1 MINTLEKFESPQ
13 LKKIHAGKVR
23 DSIRIND
30 KRRMI
35 VVTDR
40 ISAFNKNLKNSAIPS
55 KGGVLNTLTNFWF
68 DKTEHIVKN
77 HKIEQIDDNIT
88 LVKEAEPIRVE
99 MIVRAYLTGSMWRGY
114 KAGLREFSGIKVEDD
129 LKFNQKFNEP
139 ILTPTTKDDFD
150 TEITENQIIEL
161 GLVEKKTYQKMKE
174 ISLKLF
180 EFASDYLSQ
189 RGIILVDT
197 KYEFGICEGELILID
212 EILTPDSSRFWN
224 KADYEKAPENAEQ
237 IDKEFVRQW
246 MLTHKIEGQVPDVL
260 PKEIIEE
267 TSKRYKDIFKIITGT
282 EYTPS
287 DIFIKT
293 RMYHQLLNKGIIKP
307 GYIVMLMGSK
317 SDLSHAE
324 KIKSYLDKYDVN
336 VEMRVI
342 SAHKNGERIVEIAD
356 SLNHCIEPVA
366 VIAIAGRSNG
376 LGGALAANLSVPVIN
391 CPPFK
396 DAVDIL
402 MNINSSLMMPGNTPA
417 MTVIHPDNAASAA
430 MRSLNIPQFKQQ
442 ITKEIFEIK
451 EALIKDD
458 EEIRN

>member
-23 DSIRIND
+23 DSIRINE

-68 DKTEHIVKN
+68 DQTENIIKN

-88 LVKEAEPIRVE
+88 LVREADPIRVE

-114 KAGLREFSGIKVEDD
+114 QSGQREFSGVKVDD
-129 LKFNQKFNEP
+129 GLTYNAKFKSP

-150 TEITENQIIEL
+150 TEITEKEIVRL
-161 GLVEKKTYQKMKE
+161 GLVSEETYQKMKDAA
-174 ISLKLF
+174 LKLF
-180 EFASDYLSQ
+180 AFGSDYLSQ

-212 EILTPDSSRFWN
+212 EIHTPDSSRFWN
-224 KADYEKAPENAEQ
+224 KSDYEKAPEKAEQ

-246 MLTHKIEGQVPDVL
+246 MLNNKIKGQVPDIL
-260 PKEIIEE
+260 PKEIIDE
-267 TSKRYKDIFKIITGT
+267 TSKRYKDIFKIITGE
-282 EYTPS
+282 EYHQS
-287 DIFIKT
+287 DEYIKT
-293 RMYHQLLNKGIIKP
+293 RMYRQLVSKGIIKL
-307 GYIVMLMGSK
+307 GYIAMVMGSK
-317 SDLSHAE
+317 ADLPHAE
-324 KIKSYLDKYDVN
+324 KIKSFLEKYELTI
-336 VEMRVI
+336 EMRVL
-342 SAHKNGERIVEIAD
+342 SAHKNGERITEIAD
-356 SLNHCIEPVA
+356 ALNHCIEPAV

-396 DAVDIL
+396 DNADIM
-402 MNINSSLMMPGNTPA
+402 MNINSSLMMPSNTPT
-417 MTVIHPDNAASAA
+417 MTVIHPDNAALAA
-430 MRSLNIPQFKQQ
+430 VRALNISLFKDQMNKD
-442 ITKEIFEIK
+442 IYEIK
-451 EALIKDD
+451 ETLIKDD
-458 EEIRN
+458 NDIKN